1 MVNPGKKLKKILLI
15 SGITGAVYM
24 GFKYLLPL
32 MVPFLFAYAAALW
45 LRPSVRFF
53 ERKLQFQIRGKQH
66 HVPAAVIGGAEL
78 VLISLIFFGVLYLG
92 SSRLLDQVYAFSTAF
107 PRWLTWLDGK
117 LTGFC
122 RSAEQALGLKND
134 YLVILVRDMVAEL
147 GSVVRTSTMP
157 AIMNNS
163 MAIVSKLMG
172 MLVFLVIFYVGT
184 LMFLQE
190 MESIRE
196 RKSRS
201 MFHREFFMVGQRL
214 VSVCNA
220 WVKTQFVIMAVTS
233 VLCILG
239 LFLIG
244 NSYSLLLGI
253 GIGILDA
260 LPIFGTGTV
269 LIPWGIVLLLQKKW
283 KEGLVILALYAVCYF
298 VREILEA
305 RIMGNKVGLSA
316 LETLISMYVGLKLF
330 GIAGFFLGP
339 VGLLLVEDL
348 VELYWE
354 NESA

>member
-1 MVNPGKKLKKILLI
+1 
-15 SGITGAVYM
+15 M

-32 MVPFLFAYAAALW
+32 VVPFLFSYAAALW
-45 LRPSVRFF
+45 LRPSVRWF
-53 ERKLQFQIRGKQH
+53 ERKLQFTIHGKQY

-78 VLISLIFFGVLYLG
+78 LLISLELFGILYLG
-92 SSRLLDQVYAFSTAF
+92 SSRLLDQAYAFSTAF
-107 PRWLTWLDGK
+107 PQWLSWLDEK

-122 RSAEQALGLKND
+122 RSVERALGLKND
-134 YLVILVRDMVAEL
+134 HLVILARDMISEL
-147 GSVVRTSTMP
+147 GSVMRTSTMP

-163 MAIVSKLMG
+163 MTIVSKAVG
-172 MLVFLVIFYVGT
+172 VLVILVIFYVGT
-184 LMFLQE
+184 MLFLQE
-190 MESIRE
+190 METIRE

-201 MFHREFFMVGQRL
+201 MFHREFSLIGRRL
-214 VSVCNA
+214 VTVGNA
-220 WVKTQFVIMAVTS
+220 WLKTQFVIMSVTS

-269 LIPWGIVLLLQKKW
+269 LIPWGIVMLMQKKW
-283 KEGLVILALYAVCYF
+283 KEGLGLLVLYVMCYF

-330 GIAGFFLGP
+330 GIAGFLLGP
-339 VGLLLVEDL
+339 VGLLLIEDL
-348 VELYWE
+348 VELY
-354 NESA
+354 ESTE